1 MGRVNLSL
9 VGWRRLPRHCRM
21 YTKMR
26 GRRSPPLQLQECS
39 RPNPDGGKGKRLVS
53 LAGGKPRLPRLVQGV
68 FQISNCRKETCA
80 RLSIPQVWIPYCSS
94 DEHAGNRDASAE
106 TANLHF
112 NGKNIVADV
121 VDQLM
126 ADHLAGQ
133 QIEKIVIIGFSAGG
147 AGVARNCDFMADRL
161 AALGS
166 TAQVLFHISGKQL
179 KNCIVKV
186 MCIMDGA
193 DFEPYWMTNRCDLIL
208 DERESAEFWVR
219 SGFEPF

>member
-1 MGRVNLSL
+1 
-9 VGWRRLPRHCRM
+9 M
-21 YTKMR
+21 Y
-26 GRRSPPLQLQECS
+26 
-39 RPNPDGGKGKRLVS
+39 V
-53 LAGGKPRLPRLVQGV
+53 
-68 FQISNCRKETCA
+68 
-80 RLSIPQVWIPYCSS
+80 PYCSS

-112 NGKNIVADV
+112 NGKNIVSDV

-126 ADHLAGQ
+126 AHPLAGQ
-133 QIEKIVIIGFSAGG
+133 EIEKIVIIGFSAGG